1 MSRTFTYRKISS
13 LGWSTDPDGSTA
25 GIIKVEIFKDL
36 RHTERIGKPKFY
48 FGSVAKPC
56 LDDDPGKAAYTDARR
71 ITEYGTEITPKMA
84 EEISEALIQ
93 PKPWYN
99 KKQSGGA

>member
-36 RHTERIGKPKFY
+36 QHTERIGKPKFY
-48 FGSVAKPC
+48 FGSVANPVN
-56 LDDDPGKAAYTDARR
+56 DNDPGKAGDTDARR

-84 EEISEALIQ
+84 AEIAELMV
-93 PKPWYN
+93 K
-99 KKQSGGA
+99 

>member
-36 RHTERIGKPKFY
+36 QHTERIGKPVFY

-71 ITEYGTEITPKMA
+71 ITEFGTEITAKMA
-84 EEISEALIQ
+84 TEIAELMV
-93 PKPWYN
+93 K
-99 KKQSGGA
+99 